1 MCILSVFT
9 TWHPIG
15 YKKYGKEFINNYL
28 YNWPEQVHLTIY
40 AEDHEPDSFN
50 ADNITVLDQR
60 TTLPE
65 LKAWQERH
73 KDNPHA
79 NGWNKDETRKSFL
92 WDASRFANKTFAVW
106 HFAKHTNADVM
117 IWCDGDVRTH
127 TPIPAEFLHSIAP
140 DENQLATYLGRQIWP
155 ECGWMMFNKHH
166 PQFKDFMEYWENIYT
181 SDDIFNYTEYH
192 DSFIFGEIINEFKK
206 RGVKFRNLGSDNQSG
221 HIFINSELGA
231 YMDHL
236 KGFRKEV
243 GKSLLGDITKK
254 FKHHDL
260 KWWQGMQ
267 DVTKQEIRAEKL
279 KKPHE
284 YDAQE
289 LKSKAKPK

>member
-9 TWHPIG
+9 TWHTPG

-28 YNWPEQVHLTIY
+28 YNWPGQVHLTIY

-60 TTLPE
+60 ITLPE

-79 NGWNKDETRKSFL
+79 NGWNKDKTKKSFL

-106 HFAKHTNADVM
+106 HFAKYTNADVM
-117 IWCDGDVRTH
+117 IWCDGDVKTH
-127 TPIPAEFLHSIAP
+127 TLMPVEFLHSIAP
-140 DENQLATYLGRQIWP
+140 NKNQLATYLGRNTWP
-155 ECGWMMFNKHH
+155 ECGWMMFNRHH
-166 PQFKDFMEYWENIYT
+166 SQFKDFMEYWENIYT
-181 SDDIFNYTEYH
+181 SDDIFNHIEYH
-192 DSFIFGEIINEFKK
+192 DSFIFGEIVNEFKK
-206 RGVKFRNLGSDNQSG
+206 RGVKFRNLGGDDQSG

-243 GKSLLGDITKK
+243 GKSLIGDVTKK
-254 FKHHDL
+254 FKHYNN
-260 KWWQGMQ
+260 KWWQDMQ
-267 DVTKQEIRAEKL
+267 DITKQGIRAAKL
-279 KKPHE
+279 KKPYE

-289 LKSKAKPK
+289 LKSKSK